1 MLNVIMPCAIMPSVI
16 MLSVIMP
23 SVIML
28 SVIMLSVIMPSVIML
43 SILMLS
49 VVMLRVV
56 MLSVA
61 APLFDGEK
69 RQFYFSSFEFQTP
82 TRFCRFSSVFGTFLF
97 REMAGLDDEP
107 VLLAK
112 LEQLLGGRDQVPIF

>member
-1 MLNVIMPCAIMPSVI
+1 MLCVDMLCDAMPCVTMLSVI
-16 MLSVIMP
+16 VLSVSMLRVIMP

-28 SVIMLSVIMPSVIML
+28 SV
-43 SILMLS
+43 
-49 VVMLRVV
+49 
-56 MLSVA
+56 A
-61 APLFDGEK
+61 APHFDGEK
-69 RQFYFSSFEFQTP
+69 SQFYFSSFAFQTP

-112 LEQLLGGRDQVPIF
+112 LEQLLGGRDQVPIFLTFFHPYALKE